1 MCQDAARLPSG
12 SVGRYASQLERRAE
26 YCTPPSMITLAAPVL
41 RTVST
46 NSCIPAAWNVIPRHV
61 PPSRQQRQAS
71 GASELLSGNGSVN
84 RAKRTRV
91 WRLLGGGSRDQISG

>member
-46 NSCIPAAWNVIPRHV
+46 NSCIPAAWNVTPRHV

-71 GASELLSGNGSVN
+71 GVSELLSGNGSVN
-84 RAKRTRV
+84 RAKKEGFLALYAGAT
-91 WRLLGGGSRDQISG
+91 W